1 MQSAVAP
8 MGAWVAQGKWAIVD
22 TARSDIGRLIT
33 FNHKV
38 LYCSETHSNSP
49 SIEQVHWPENAFLPL
64 HHRNFLERE
73 FKSQRRARRRQ
84 KMHGNDHVA
93 SVGLQGLNMVLRQ
106 NHGQPRERSTPVR
119 RIIFT
124 PILASVCS
132 MRPEHTRAC
141 LALASWTP
149 RRPGSILTRTESG
162 GDPVPSRGYLRS
174 RPERPRRLT
183 RSWGRWRYKPS
194 SRIVACVSVTSAISW
209 CDCPASTWRAVST
222 SEGKT
227 PIFCSSAASGS
238 RPLAR
243 PRENAPPYPSCRR
256 S

>member
-8 MGAWVAQGKWAIVD
+8 MGAWVSQGEWAIVD

-64 HHRNFLERE
+64 HHRNFVERE
-73 FKSQRRARRRQ
+73 FKSQRRTRRRQ

-93 SVGLQGLNMVLRQ
+93 SVGLQDLNIVLRQ
-106 NHGQPRERSTPVR
+106 NHVQPRGRSTPVR
-119 RIIFT
+119 KISFT
-124 PILASVCS
+124 PILAFECS
-132 MRPEHTRAC
+132 LRAEHTRAC

-162 GDPVPSRGYLRS
+162 GDPVPRRGYHFEE
-174 RPERPRRLT
+174 ERLGGIVDPVDVGLVV
-183 RSWGRWRYKPS
+183 GRGRH
-194 SRIVACVSVTSAISW
+194 
-209 CDCPASTWRAVST
+209 AVPL
-222 SEGKT
+222 
-227 PIFCSSAASGS
+227 PIA
-238 RPLAR
+238 PVAR
-243 PRENAPPYPSCRR
+243 PSVGPRTPCAPGHSPR
-256 S
+256 SQHQA